1 MRKEKTHIGRIVTN
15 SILAIIMLLPLYWTL
30 ITSLKGKQEIY
41 EQPPSFFPK
50 AVSLD
55 NFKEILLRNDG
66 VFLTY
71 LKNSILTT
79 IITMIFVA
87 AISLMAGYA
96 FSKMKIKG
104 KKFLMMLII
113 AALMI
118 PFQTL
123 MIPLYSI
130 MSGLHLTNTRT
141 AMILIYATF
150 QTPFAVYMMKNAF
163 DMIPNELREAAKID
177 GAGEG
182 KIFLRVMLPITWS
195 SIATIFIYS
204 AYTTWN
210 DYLIAVV
217 FANNDAIKTFNV
229 GLTNMAIGQYGTE
242 WGLLT
247 AGSLIGLL
255 PIMILFVF
263 MQKYFIKGMLGG
275 AVK

>member
-1 MRKEKTHIGRIVTN
+1 MKKKKRNIGRIVAN

-30 ITSLKGKQEIY
+30 ITSVKGKMEIY
-41 EQPPSFFPK
+41 EQPPTFFPERI
-50 AVSLD
+50 SLE
-55 NFKEILLRNDG
+55 NYQEILVRNDG
-66 VFLTY
+66 IFLTY
-71 LKNSILTT
+71 LKNSVVTT
-79 IITMIFVA
+79 LITMIFVA
-87 AISLMAGYA
+87 IISLLAGYA
-96 FSKMKIKG
+96 FSKMKLKG
-104 KKFLMMLII
+104 KNFCLMLII

-130 MSGLHLTNTRT
+130 MSNLHLTNTRV
-141 AMILIYATF
+141 AMVLIYATF
-150 QTPFAVYMMKNAF
+150 QSPFAVYMMKNAF

-177 GAGEG
+177 GASEW
-182 KIFLRVMLPITWS
+182 KIFLKVMLPTTWS

-217 FANNDAIKTFNV
+217 FAKNDAIKTFNV

-247 AGSLIGLL
+247 AGSFIGLF
-255 PIMILFVF
+255 PIMVLFVF
-263 MQKYFIKGMLGG
+263 MQKYFVKGMLGG
-275 AVK
+275 AIK

>member
-1 MRKEKTHIGRIVTN
+1 MKKKKRNIGRIVAN

-30 ITSLKGKQEIY
+30 ITSVKGKMEIY
-41 EQPPSFFPK
+41 EQPPTFFPERI
-50 AVSLD
+50 SLE
-55 NFKEILLRNDG
+55 NYQEILVRNDG
-66 VFLTY
+66 IFLTY
-71 LKNSILTT
+71 LKNSVVTT
-79 IITMIFVA
+79 LITMIFVA
-87 AISLMAGYA
+87 IISLLAGYA
-96 FSKMKIKG
+96 FSKMKLKG
-104 KKFLMMLII
+104 KNFCLMLII

-123 MIPLYSI
+123 MIPIYSI
-130 MSGLHLTNTRT
+130 MSNLHLTNTRV
-141 AMILIYATF
+141 AMVLIYATF
-150 QTPFAVYMMKNAF
+150 QSPFAVYMMKNAF

-177 GAGEG
+177 GASEW
-182 KIFLRVMLPITWS
+182 KIFLKVMLPTTWS

-247 AGSLIGLL
+247 AGSFIGLF
-255 PIMILFVF
+255 PIMVLFVF
-263 MQKYFIKGMLGG
+263 MQKYFVKGMLGG
-275 AVK
+275 AIK

>member
-1 MRKEKTHIGRIVTN
+1 MKKKKRNIGRIVAN

-30 ITSLKGKQEIY
+30 ITSVKGKMEIY
-41 EQPPSFFPK
+41 EQPPTFFPERI
-50 AVSLD
+50 SLE
-55 NFKEILLRNDG
+55 NYQEILVRNDG
-66 VFLTY
+66 IFLTY
-71 LKNSILTT
+71 LKNSVVTT
-79 IITMIFVA
+79 LITMIFVA
-87 AISLMAGYA
+87 IISLLAGYA
-96 FSKMKIKG
+96 FSKMKLKG
-104 KKFLMMLII
+104 KNFCLMLII

-130 MSGLHLTNTRT
+130 MSNLHLTNTRV
-141 AMILIYATF
+141 AMVLIYATF
-150 QTPFAVYMMKNAF
+150 QSPFAVYMMKNAF

-177 GAGEG
+177 GASEW
-182 KIFLRVMLPITWS
+182 KIFLKVMLPTTWS

-204 AYTTWN
+204 AYITWN

-247 AGSLIGLL
+247 AGSFIGLF
-255 PIMILFVF
+255 PIMVLFVF
-263 MQKYFIKGMLGG
+263 MQKYFVKGMLGG
-275 AVK
+275 AIK

>member
-1 MRKEKTHIGRIVTN
+1 MGKEKTHIGRIVTN
-15 SILAIIMLLPLYWTL
+15 SILAIIMLLPIYWTL

-130 MSGLHLTNTRT
+130 MSGLHLTNTRL

-182 KIFLRVMLPITWS
+182 KIFWRVMLPITWS

-255 PIMILFVF
+255 PIMILVVF

>member
-1 MRKEKTHIGRIVTN
+1 MGKEKTHIGRIVTN
-15 SILAIIMLLPLYWTL
+15 SILAIIMLLPIYWTL

-130 MSGLHLTNTRT
+130 MSGLHLTNTRL

-182 KIFLRVMLPITWS
+182 KIFWRVMLPITWS

>member
-15 SILAIIMLLPLYWTL
+15 SILAIIMLLPIYWTL

-104 KKFLMMLII
+104 KKFLI
-113 AALMI
+113 
-118 PFQTL
+118 
-123 MIPLYSI
+123 
-130 MSGLHLTNTRT
+130 
-141 AMILIYATF
+141 
-150 QTPFAVYMMKNAF
+150 
-163 DMIPNELREAAKID
+163 
-177 GAGEG
+177 GAR
-182 KIFLRVMLPITWS
+182 I
-195 SIATIFIYS
+195 
-204 AYTTWN
+204 
-210 DYLIAVV
+210 
-217 FANNDAIKTFNV
+217 
-229 GLTNMAIGQYGTE
+229 
-242 WGLLT
+242 
-247 AGSLIGLL
+247 
-255 PIMILFVF
+255 
-263 MQKYFIKGMLGG
+263 
-275 AVK
+275 

>member
-195 SIATIFIYS
+195 YIATIFIYS

>member
-1 MRKEKTHIGRIVTN
+1 MKKKKRNIGRIVAN

-30 ITSLKGKQEIY
+30 ITSVKGKMEIY
-41 EQPPSFFPK
+41 EQPPTFFPERI
-50 AVSLD
+50 SLE
-55 NFKEILLRNDG
+55 NYQEILVRNDG
-66 VFLTY
+66 IFLTY
-71 LKNSILTT
+71 LKNSVVTT
-79 IITMIFVA
+79 LITMIFVA
-87 AISLMAGYA
+87 IISLLAGYA
-96 FSKMKIKG
+96 FSKMKLKG
-104 KKFLMMLII
+104 KNFCLMLII

-130 MSGLHLTNTRT
+130 MSNLHLTNTRV
-141 AMILIYATF
+141 AMVLIYATF
-150 QTPFAVYMMKNAF
+150 QSPFAVYMMKNAF

-177 GAGEG
+177 GASEW
-182 KIFLRVMLPITWS
+182 KIFLKVMLPTTWS

-247 AGSLIGLL
+247 AGSFIGLF
-255 PIMILFVF
+255 PIMVLFVF
-263 MQKYFIKGMLGG
+263 MQKYFVKGMLGG
-275 AVK
+275 AIK

>member
-1 MRKEKTHIGRIVTN
+1 MGKEKTHIGRIVTN
-15 SILAIIMLLPLYWTL
+15 SIFAIIMLLPIYWTL

-130 MSGLHLTNTRT
+130 MSGLHLTNTRL

-182 KIFLRVMLPITWS
+182 KIFWRVMLPITWS

>member
-15 SILAIIMLLPLYWTL
+15 SILAIIMLLPIYWTL

-130 MSGLHLTNTRT
+130 MSGLHLTNTRLE
-141 AMILIYATF
+141 MILIYATF

-182 KIFLRVMLPITWS
+182 KIFWRVMLPITWS

>member
-1 MRKEKTHIGRIVTN
+1 MRKEKTHIERIIAN
-15 SILAIIMLLPLYWTL
+15 SILAIIVLLPLYWTL
-30 ITSLKGKQEIY
+30 ITSLKGKNEIY

-50 AVSLD
+50 TINLD

-66 VFLTY
+66 VFLAY

-79 IITMIFVA
+79 LITMVFVA
-87 AISLMAGYA
+87 AISLLAGYA

-104 KKFLMMLII
+104 KKFFMMLII

-141 AMILIYATF
+141 AMVLIYATF

>member
-1 MRKEKTHIGRIVTN
+1 MGKKNKIWKITANI
-15 SILAIIMLLPLYWTL
+15 ILMLIMLMPLYWTF
-30 ITSLKGKQEIY
+30 ITAMKDKTEIY
-41 EQPPSFFPK
+41 AQPPSLLPESFY
-50 AVSLD
+50 LG
-55 NFKEILLRNDG
+55 NFQDILTRNDG
-66 VFLTY
+66 IFLTY
-71 LKNSILTT
+71 LKNSVVTTILT
-79 IITMIFVA
+79 MLLVA
-87 AISLMAGYA
+87 AVSLLAGYS
-96 FSKMKIKG
+96 FSKLKVKG
-104 KKFLMMLII
+104 KRVWMLLII

-130 MSGLHLTNTRT
+130 MANLHLTNTRLS
-141 AMILIYATF
+141 MILIYATF

-177 GAGEG
+177 GAGES
-182 KIFLRVMLPITWS
+182 KVFWRVMMPTTWS

-217 FANNDAIKTFNV
+217 FANNETIKTFNV

-247 AGSLIGLL
+247 AGSIIGLA
-255 PIMILFVF
+255 PIMLLFVF
-263 MQKYFIKGMLGG
+263 LQKYFIKGMLGG
-275 AVK
+275 AIK

>member
-1 MRKEKTHIGRIVTN
+1 M
-15 SILAIIMLLPLYWTL
+15 
-30 ITSLKGKQEIY
+30 
-41 EQPPSFFPK
+41 
-50 AVSLD
+50 
-55 NFKEILLRNDG
+55 RNDG

-71 LKNSILTT
+71 LKNSIVTT
-79 IITMIFVA
+79 VVTMIVVA
-87 AISLMAGYA
+87 IVSLLAGYA
-96 FSKMKIKG
+96 FSKLKVAGGRIWM
-104 KKFLMMLII
+104 LLII

-130 MSGLHLTNTRT
+130 MANLHLTNTRLS
-141 AMILIYATF
+141 MILIYATF

-163 DMIPNELREAAKID
+163 DMIPDGLRDAAKID
-177 GAGEG
+177 GAGEMTV
-182 KIFLRVMLPITWS
+182 FWRVMMPTTWS

-217 FANNDAIKTFNV
+217 FANNEAIKTFNV

-247 AGSLIGLL
+247 AGSLIGLA
-255 PIMILFVF
+255 PIMVLFVF
-263 MQKYFIKGMLGG
+263 LQMYFIKGMLGG
-275 AVK
+275 AIK